1 MGGPLSLSFSDMY
14 MPKMESEIVIPQKP
28 LFCLRY
34 VDDSCNRRKMFK
46 RDELFEKL
54 NNYHPEIKLTI
65 EVSRTNV
72 LNTSLHPNNGI
83 YDFKVYRKTT
93 KQPTHW
99 SSKTPK
105 RYKRN
110 KILGH
115 LHRSNHISSNFSEKI
130 RFISHKY
137 EQVDCRNRFINS
149 VIRQFQDRSN
159 QSNIDNFDDYIIPP
173 NFFDIPK
180 SFILTGLSFCE
191 NNEIKI
197 KHFLRKFHR
206 FTKDC
211 FKVAIK
217 WKTGET
223 KTLFLLKD
231 ESIHSSFVIYKG
243 TCSCGEIYI
252 GETIRNSSIRWEE
265 RNDPTKKSETV
276 KHLKNNFHNV
286 FNRVILWKA
295 PQIKKSDII

>member
-1 MGGPLSLSFSDMY
+1 
-14 MPKMESEIVIPQKP
+14 
-28 LFCLRY
+28 
-34 VDDSCNRRKMFK
+34 MFK
-46 RDELFEKL
+46 HDELFEKL

-110 KILGH
+110 RILGH
-115 LHRSNHISSNFSEKI
+115 LHRSNHISSSFSEKI

-137 EQVDCRNRFINS
+137 EQADYLKRFINS

-180 SFILTGLSFCE
+180 SFILKELPFCE
-191 NNEIKI
+191 NNEIKT
-197 KHFLRKFHR
+197 KHFLRSFI
-206 FTKDC
+206 
-211 FKVAIK
+211 V
-217 WKTGET
+217 
-223 KTLFLLKD
+223 LLK
-231 ESIHSSFVIYKG
+231 
-243 TCSCGEIYI
+243 
-252 GETIRNSSIRWEE
+252 
-265 RNDPTKKSETV
+265 TV
-276 KHLKNNFHNV
+276 LK
-286 FNRVILWKA
+286 
-295 PQIKKSDII
+295 